1 MIISRGMETSAC
13 MAGKTRRGRP
23 GRKTPCKTGMISG
36 KTAIECPNPQ
46 ALPVFSGVLRQET
59 PSAQEEERI
68 VFTGGRKIIL
78 CHIFRLFYSMSL
90 HSAPPSFGNFP
101 ESPVKRGIKPCPALK
116 ITRKLSLSAAV
127 VTNSS
132 RPSAI
137 VRIITIAKFRL
148 PAERT
153 GSFT

>member
-23 GRKTPCKTGMISG
+23 GRKNPCKTGMISG

-46 ALPVFSGVLRQET
+46 ALPALSGVLRQGT
-59 PSAQEEERI
+59 LSAQEEKRK
-68 VFTGGRKIIL
+68 VFTGGRKNNSLLYFLI
-78 CHIFRLFYSMSL
+78 FYSMSL
-90 HSAPPSFGNFP
+90 HSAPSIVWELSGEPC
-101 ESPVKRGIKPCPALK
+101 ETRIKPCPALK
-116 ITRKLSLSAAV
+116 ITRKLSLSAAA

-132 RPSAI
+132 RPPAI
-137 VRIITIAKFRL
+137 VRKITIAKFRL

>member
-13 MAGKTRRGRP
+13 MAGKTRRERP
-23 GRKTPCKTGMISG
+23 GRKNPCKTGMISG

-46 ALPVFSGVLRQET
+46 ALPALSGVLRQGT
-59 PSAQEEERI
+59 LSAQEEERK
-68 VFTGGRKIIL
+68 VFTGGRKNNSLLYFLI
-78 CHIFRLFYSMSL
+78 FYSMSL

-116 ITRKLSLSAAV
+116 ITRKLSLSAAA

-132 RPSAI
+132 RPPAI
-137 VRIITIAKFRL
+137 VRKITIAKFRL

-153 GSFT
+153 VSFT